1 MIAEYAL
8 EPEMVATWGDRSNH
22 RFFIR
27 EFGSSQGRLVSRYPK
42 KWAKKVWES
51 FAGSDE
57 MDRKRLEELL
67 VRLQETMIKRKDF
80 VWDDAQPW
88 LNNAVLENARHPF
101 RAILA
106 RNNRES
112 RPEILCE
119 DVLASTPC
127 PGWDSPHGVAVHR
140 NAPEMAAAVKQML
153 ACCRWVKFIDPHL
166 SPGRPDYRASLRAFL
181 RVLAGGRPVGPPES
195 IEIHTGLHN
204 GTKDFLRNAYQELI
218 PEGLQVTVYQWQERP
233 GGQRLHNRYI
243 LTDLGGVSFFH
254 GLDTGADGETDDLAR
269 LDIDPYLLHAK
280 QYDPAA
286 PAFDQAAEPIR
297 ITGVMRGVFNH
308 GLDHCFL

>member
-8 EPEMVATWGDRSNH
+8 EPEMVATWGDRLNH

-27 EFGSSQGRLVSRYPK
+27 EFGSGQGRLVSRYPK
-42 KWAKKVWES
+42 KWARKVWDA
-51 FAGSDE
+51 FAGSSE

-88 LNNAVLENARHPF
+88 LNNAMREHTRHPF

-106 RNNRES
+106 RNNHEAS
-112 RPEILCE
+112 PEILCE
-119 DVLASTPC
+119 DGLASTPC
-127 PGWDSPHGVAVHR
+127 PGWDSPHGIVVKR

-153 ACCRWVKFIDPHL
+153 ACCRWVKFVDPHL
-166 SPGRPDYRASLRAFL
+166 SPGRPDYCASLRVFL
-181 RVLAGGRPVGPPES
+181 QVLAGGRPVGPPES

-204 GTKDFLRNAYQELI
+204 GTADFLRDAFQKLI
-218 PEGLQVTVYQWQERP
+218 PKGLQVTSYQWQEHP

-243 LTDLGGVSFFH
+243 LTDLGGVSFLH

-269 LDIDPYLLHAK
+269 LDVDQYLFRIR

-286 PAFDQAAEPIR
+286 PAFDQAADPLT
-297 ITGVMRGVFNH
+297 ITGTLG
-308 GLDHCFL
+308 G